1 VFFVCAE
8 RLKKAINSKLDKGVL
23 LRYYQSS
30 MRIILVHGFNSSP
43 EMNFHPWL
51 ANMLRKKGYEVITP
65 TLPLTRSEFDLTTVI
80 ETMQEQVGYL
90 KGDDIVLGHSLGAL
104 IVLQY
109 LEAVEMSEPPR
120 AVVLVAPPWNVTRE
134 EIRRLFIADLD
145 ADVLMWKAREFF
157 VVHSRD
163 DKLVPLDHGK
173 RMANAL
179 KAKLIEVEGENH
191 FMDAE
196 HPVLAEVIEKIANKE
211 LEYDPGQGLEDAYK
225 DVD

>member
-1 VFFVCAE
+1 M
-8 RLKKAINSKLDKGVL
+8 SKLDKAHA
-23 LRYYQSS
+23 LRYHQKS
-30 MRIILVHGFNSSP
+30 MRVILVHGFNSSP

-51 ANMLRKKGYEVITP
+51 ARELRKKGYEVVTP
-65 TLPLTRSEFDLTTVI
+65 TLPLTRSEFDLTKVMEI
-80 ETMQEQVGYL
+80 MHSQVGYL

-109 LEAVEMSEPPR
+109 LEAVEMSEQPR
-120 AVVLVAPPWNVTRE
+120 AVVLVAPPWNVSRE

-157 VVHSRD
+157 VLHSRD

-173 RMANAL
+173 RMADAL
-179 KAKLIEVEGENH
+179 KAKLIEVDGENH

-196 HPVLAEVIEKIANKE
+196 HPVLLEMIEKIARTE